1 MKLPLSWLKDYVD
14 IDVSIEELQKKLF
27 SCGFEVEE
35 VIRFAENVDKIV
47 VAKILKIEQHPNAD
61 KLLVTQI
68 DAGKY
73 GKLQIIT
80 AAHNIFEGALVPV
93 ALDGSTLFNGEH
105 IYNGELRGLPSF
117 GMFCSGEELGITD
130 DYYDGAS
137 VHGILILKEDYPLGA
152 EVKEVLGIEDV
163 IFDINVTANR
173 PDCQS
178 ILGLAREVA
187 AVLNKPL
194 KMPDLTYKTC
204 EDIKTTTEIKVENK
218 AFDLC
223 PRYMA
228 QYVSDI
234 KIEKSPKW
242 MTRRLASVGLRSI
255 NNIVDITNF
264 VLMEIGQP
272 MHAFDR
278 KDLLDSSIIVRRA
291 TDGEEITTLDE
302 KTFKLNKNNL
312 VICDKTKP
320 VALAGVMGGL
330 NSGIKD
336 DTTEIVFEA
345 AKFKRD
351 NIRKTARAL
360 GQSSDSSSRFEKGI
374 DAYTTEIGLNRA
386 LNLIDTLNCGKISSD
401 RYDLMEEKLEE
412 KVINTTI
419 SKINSVLGIVVPT
432 KDIEEILT
440 KLNFKVEINGDDIK
454 IIVPLYREDVDDYP
468 DIAEEIIRE
477 YGYDHI
483 GSTLL
488 ETSKVTLGGKNK
500 EQVRTDNIKNL
511 LCGYGFNEIITY
523 SFVSKKD
530 YAVYGLDENK
540 EEYKYVEIINPLS
553 EDVNIMRTTLIP
565 SMVQVVINN
574 INRKN
579 NEGKLFELAKVYNT
593 KALPVTELPIERERL
608 ALGMFGNVTFFDL
621 KGVVEGFI
629 ETFVGEKD
637 VVYKRSELS
646 YMHQTRSADVFV
658 EGVKVGYFGE
668 LSPKVSEKCGTDKR
682 IYVAELYLDQ
692 LKDLYDDK
700 VIFKQVS
707 KFPSIERDLA
717 LIVDDEVLCQD
728 VVNVIKKNGGEY
740 LESVSL
746 FDIYKGNQIAENK
759 KSLAFNLVFVSNERT
774 LNVEEIDEIID
785 KTLKELKTT
794 INAELR

>member
-278 KDLLDSSIIVRRA
+278 KDLLDSSI
-291 TDGEEITTLDE
+291 
-302 KTFKLNKNNL
+302 
-312 VICDKTKP
+312 
-320 VALAGVMGGL
+320 
-330 NSGIKD
+330 
-336 DTTEIVFEA
+336 
-345 AKFKRD
+345 
-351 NIRKTARAL
+351 
-360 GQSSDSSSRFEKGI
+360 
-374 DAYTTEIGLNRA
+374 
-386 LNLIDTLNCGKISSD
+386 
-401 RYDLMEEKLEE
+401 
-412 KVINTTI
+412 
-419 SKINSVLGIVVPT
+419 
-432 KDIEEILT
+432 
-440 KLNFKVEINGDDIK
+440 
-454 IIVPLYREDVDDYP
+454 
-468 DIAEEIIRE
+468 
-477 YGYDHI
+477 
-483 GSTLL
+483 
-488 ETSKVTLGGKNK
+488 
-500 EQVRTDNIKNL
+500 
-511 LCGYGFNEIITY
+511 
-523 SFVSKKD
+523 
-530 YAVYGLDENK
+530 
-540 EEYKYVEIINPLS
+540 
-553 EDVNIMRTTLIP
+553 
-565 SMVQVVINN
+565 
-574 INRKN
+574 
-579 NEGKLFELAKVYNT
+579 
-593 KALPVTELPIERERL
+593 
-608 ALGMFGNVTFFDL
+608 
-621 KGVVEGFI
+621 
-629 ETFVGEKD
+629 
-637 VVYKRSELS
+637 
-646 YMHQTRSADVFV
+646 
-658 EGVKVGYFGE
+658 
-668 LSPKVSEKCGTDKR
+668 
-682 IYVAELYLDQ
+682 
-692 LKDLYDDK
+692 
-700 VIFKQVS
+700 
-707 KFPSIERDLA
+707 
-717 LIVDDEVLCQD
+717 
-728 VVNVIKKNGGEY
+728 
-740 LESVSL
+740 
-746 FDIYKGNQIAENK
+746 
-759 KSLAFNLVFVSNERT
+759 
-774 LNVEEIDEIID
+774 
-785 KTLKELKTT
+785 
-794 INAELR
+794 